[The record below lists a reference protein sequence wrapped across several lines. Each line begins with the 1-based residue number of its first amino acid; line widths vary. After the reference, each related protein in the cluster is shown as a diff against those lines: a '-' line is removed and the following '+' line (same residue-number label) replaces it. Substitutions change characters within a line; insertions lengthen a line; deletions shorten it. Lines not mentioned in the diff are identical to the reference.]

1 MGGRSSVTTMETMR
15 AERCEGGLWATYARN
30 IATSADTKDT
40 GAIAVAG
47 GFAICLQGT
56 FLEYAIGI
64 GARGPL
70 DETDFSAVEAFYER
84 RGLPARME
92 LHEEVAAR
100 DAALLQSHGY
110 RHELTLDV
118 LEAEIGPVDVTP
130 PPGITV
136 EKTDDRHDWAE
147 VVGKASD
154 DPDRERV
161 ARSMQVNA
169 HAAVL
174 FSASAD
180 GQLIGGGAVS
190 TFEDGAIL
198 FAGGVLPAFRAR
210 GVHGALIRSR
220 LAYARS
226 RGSSFAVM
234 KTTPDSTASHN
245 ALECGFTRTHARL
258 RFRKG

>member
-1 MGGRSSVTTMETMR
+1 METMR

-70 DETDFSAVEAFYER
+70 DETDFSAVEAFYGR

-100 DAALLQSHGY
+100 
-110 RHELTLDV
+110 
-118 LEAEIGPVDVTP
+118 
-130 PPGITV
+130 
-136 EKTDDRHDWAE
+136 DDRHDWAE

-169 HAAVL
+169 HAAML

-190 TFEDGAIL
+190 TFEDGAVL